1 MANSRRK
8 ISLAIFA
15 TVSVFGFC
23 LGIQVFKPKADP
35 ASMLRA
41 AIRNEDR
48 RNPEAFVAELDRILD
63 LYPDHPGTLLE
74 RESHSSSAKE
84 SIGYLTR
91 ITKGTPIQLAN
102 VRLREGN
109 LFLELNRAREAEVA
123 LRAAVLQLP
132 GFEAA
137 PQRLIPLVALQ
148 RRPEAV
154 REQLQI
160 LRSSR
165 KLSLPE
171 LALWITADG
180 RLTPFDEAISRLE
193 LFSENDSNDQASVL
207 GLCIYLEEEGRA
219 EQAIGRL
226 KQWLGTARADSEAT
240 SLLARFLLNSGRINE
255 AQELLRNFAVTED
268 SSDLQWETLGQ
279 YCLSTGNLERGI
291 VASEFAALQ
300 APFKRSA
307 AYQFYRALTAVG
319 RNHEAESWLV
329 RTDVLNS
336 LHAEVEKVGI
346 SILRSGRDFKSIQRV
361 AELLL
366 QLDRPQDAIEW
377 VEIAKSMGSPES
389 VNSEVE
395 QMCRERLKL
404 YRPLHTTPPVEAW
417 NLSQPEALTSG
428 GVHEDSSVP
437 IPAAGIRLADRAREY
452 GLVMNYENG
461 HTGFK
466 YLVETMGGGVGVLDL
481 DKDGWP
487 DLYCPQGGSLG
498 DGPLL
503 PQISDQL
510 FRNRRGITFS
520 NVSVVAGIVEYG
532 YSQGLAIG
540 DINLD
545 GFDDIVVANVGRNKL
560 FLSCGDGTF
569 LDATLNSGLEASTAM
584 SSSMALADLDI
595 DGDLDLYVVNY
606 VTELMICRDDEGKIA
621 TCNPASHKAAP
632 DELYEN
638 LGDGTFRDISQTIRD
653 DKAPGKGLGIVIAL
667 LDDDVQPDIFVS
679 NDTTPNSLLLN
690 QSTANLLQFEEMG
703 FPMGV
708 AVNASGQTCAGMG
721 IACADLDHDLRQDL
735 YVTNFHREANSLFLQ
750 QHAAFFNDDTA
761 AAGLREP
768 TLPLLG
774 FGTQAVDL
782 DLDGWMELFVTN
794 GDIDDQRHLGM
805 EWQMAPQLFRTTD
818 GQRWSDISMQSG
830 DFMVQ
835 KALGR
840 GVALLDADRDGRQ
853 DIVVGYQDRP
863 MALVINETKSAGN
876 FVTLSLTGVLC
887 NRSAINT
894 LVFWEIGGK
903 RMMTELR
910 GGDGYYCSNER
921 RLTLGLEKSSVV
933 DLIEIHWP
941 DGEVDEFRNVIGNK
955 SYQALQNRL
964 LVEDPL

>member
-1 MANSRRK
+1 MRILRYGTLPAAFAC
-8 ISLAIFA
+8 IAIFA
-15 TVSVFGFC
+15 FY
-23 LGIQVFKPKADP
+23 LGVQFFTQKSDP
-35 ASMLRA
+35 AAMLSA
-41 AIRNEDR
+41 AIRDEDG
-48 RNPEAFVAELDRILD
+48 RNPEAFVAKLDRILD
-63 LYPDHPGTLLE
+63 LYPEHPETLWE
-74 RESHSSSAKE
+74 RESRSSSAKE
-84 SIGYLTR
+84 SIGYLKR
-91 ITKGTPIQLAN
+91 ITEGTPIQLAKA
-102 VRLREGN
+102 RLREAN
-109 LFLELNRAREAEVA
+109 LFLELNRACEAEVA
-123 LRAAVLQLP
+123 LRAAVLELP
-132 GFEAA
+132 GFDAA
-137 PQRLIPLVALQ
+137 RQRLIPLVALQ

-154 REQLQI
+154 RDQLQT

-165 KLSLPE
+165 KLTLPE
-171 LALWITADG
+171 LVLWLTADD

-193 LFSENDSNDQASVL
+193 LFSQNDLNDQASVL
-207 GLCIYLEEEGRA
+207 GLCIYLEEEGHS
-219 EQAIGRL
+219 EQAIRRL
-226 KQWLGTARADSEAT
+226 KQWLGTERADSEAT
-240 SLLARFLLNSGRINE
+240 SLLARFLLNSGRVNE
-255 AQELLRNFAVTED
+255 AQDLLRNFAVTEQ

-279 YCLSTGNLERGI
+279 YCLATGDLERGL
-291 VASEFAALQ
+291 VASEFAARQ
-300 APFKRSA
+300 SPFKRSA
-307 AYQFYRALTAVG
+307 AYQFYRILTAAG
-319 RNHEAESWLV
+319 RIDEAESWRV

-346 SILRSGRDFKSIQRV
+346 SILRSGHDFKSIERV
-361 AELLL
+361 ADLLL
-366 QLDRPQDAIEW
+366 QLNRPQDAIEW
-377 VEIAKSMGSPES
+377 VEIAKSMGSSES
-389 VNSEVE
+389 ANSEVE
-395 QMCRERLKL
+395 RTCRERLKS
-404 YRPLHTTPPVEAW
+404 YRPLHRVPPVEAW
-417 NLSQPEALTSG
+417 NALQPEALTSG
-428 GVHEDSSVP
+428 GEHENSSVP
-437 IPAAGIRLADRAREY
+437 MPDAGIRLTDHASEF
-452 GLVMNYENG
+452 GLVMSYENG

-498 DGPLL
+498 NGPLF

-510 FRNRRGITFS
+510 FRNRRGFS
-520 NVSVVAGIVEYG
+520 YSDVSVAAGILEYG

-545 GFDDIVVANVGRNKL
+545 GFDDIVVANVGRNTL

-606 VTELMICRDDEGKIA
+606 VTELMICRDDDGQFA
-621 TCNPASHKAAP
+621 TCNPASHNAAP

-638 LGDGTFRDISQTIRD
+638 LGDGTFRDISATIRD
-653 DKAPGKGLGIVIAL
+653 DTAPGKGLGIVIAL
-667 LDDDVQPDIFVS
+667 LNDDLQPDIFVS

-690 QSTANLLQFEEMG
+690 QSNANVPQFEEMG
-703 FPMGV
+703 FSMGV
-708 AVNASGQTCAGMG
+708 AVNASGQTSAGMG
-721 IACADLDHDLRQDL
+721 IACADLDHNLRQDL
-735 YVTNFHREANSLFLQ
+735 YVTNFHREANTLFLQ
-750 QHAAFFNDDTA
+750 QNASLFNDGTA
-761 AAGLREP
+761 VAGLREP

-794 GDIDDQRHLGM
+794 GHINDQRQLGV

-818 GQRWSDISMQSG
+818 GQRWSDISLQSG

-840 GVALLDADRDGRQ
+840 GVALLDANRDGRQ
-853 DIVVGYQDRP
+853 DIAVGYQDRP
-863 MALVINETKSAGN
+863 MALVINETKSTGS
-876 FVTLSLTGVLC
+876 FVTLSLTGVFC
-887 NRSAINT
+887 NRNAINT

-941 DGEVDEFRNVIGNK
+941 DGVVDEFRNVIGNK
-955 SYQALQNRL
+955 SYQALQSRP